1 MAKDRRI
8 LQHGSAESLHSSLVG
23 ISEERMSVDSD
34 ELIVDAKSVVFGR
47 GPACNRG
54 KSARMKKKKEIEK
67 NEMK

>member
-1 MAKDRRI
+1 
-8 LQHGSAESLHSSLVG
+8 
-23 ISEERMSVDSD
+23 MSVDSD

-54 KSARMKKKKEIEK
+54 NSARMKKKKEIEK